1 MATNKSGEIVAKF
14 TEGIMNIRI
23 FGASAIAILAATPA
37 LGVTTGPLF
46 TYVTGSLT
54 ESKVTNGPWTLHQA
68 GSHDASGIKVPSVA
82 GTPYAG
88 YCNAQGKVTT
98 NQGSTSVMQP
108 YYFPFVFRTGTIL
121 QGFFDYR
128 PRNEQEATVAAISR
142 DWGATWI
149 VTSQALGLN
158 KYCPFNIGDPDN
170 NYVYVNALQTTYG
183 AFSKNAAD
191 NGLGHAFI
199 MTVGGVQRIYNLN
212 RADGHIDSDQLV
224 VHTIPLAAGG
234 TFLTTLP
241 ALGYQSPFAP
251 NNVAPPT
258 TPVTGNYPTLDTTA
272 QSTTGLLSSDA
283 ILGAV
288 NFGGSPN
295 VIAVIYVSKIL
306 NGTKLKNGK
315 YPITQPP
322 YNQPPY
328 NLNYPT
334 PVGNCAA
341 TPDFALTNIVNQS
354 PKSANTDVT
363 AVRVA
368 TTTDGVNFTDIGAVP
383 FAPNPGALTDP
394 NSVGAAGV
402 ADSFSGIRWLGS
414 GSIVPLTN
422 GKYGLFFGAGNC
434 LDNDSDG
441 FHFIGYAE
449 TTNAVSGPSDLLS
462 WKVINGLDNPIMS
475 TDTVT
480 DTQTP
485 YSQYPAQTPIVN
497 LTGVNLLTPSQVLPW
512 TPPTP
517 AAPIVTPPGGYTS
530 NFYSGRLYD
539 PQVIYKDNQTL
550 TIVFAGYNTPQPSN
564 NLGDYRSIGRFQLT
578 VPTNYFKPF

>member
-1 MATNKSGEIVAKF
+1 
-14 TEGIMNIRI
+14 MNRKIL
-23 FGASAIAILAATPA
+23 GASAIAILAATPA

-46 TYVTGSLT
+46 TYLSGSMA
-54 ESKVTNGPWTLHQA
+54 ESKVTNGPWTLHQTN
-68 GSHDASGIKVPSVA
+68 SHDASGIKVPSVQ

-88 YCNAQGKVTT
+88 YCNSQGKVTT

-108 YYFPFVFRTGTIL
+108 YYFPFVFRKGAIL

-128 PRNEQEATVAAISR
+128 PRNEQEATVAAIST
-142 DWGATWI
+142 DWGATWV

-158 KYCPFNIGDPDN
+158 NYCPWAATDPDN
-170 NYVYVNALQTTYG
+170 NSVSVGGAQAPYG
-183 AFSKNAAD
+183 SNSDNAAD

-199 MTVGGVQRIYNLN
+199 LTVAGVQRIYSLD
-212 RADGHIDSDQLV
+212 RATNHIDSDQLV
-224 VHTIPLAAGG
+224 IHTIPVAAGG

-241 ALGYQSPFAP
+241 ALGYPSPLAP
-251 NNVAPPT
+251 SNPAPFQ
-258 TPVTGNYPTLDTTA
+258 GAYPLLEPTA
-272 QSTTGLLSSDA
+272 QHTTGLLSPDA

-288 NFGGSPN
+288 NFPGG
-295 VIAVIYVSKIL
+295 VIGVVYVSKVL
-306 NGTKLKNGK
+306 NATTADTNG
-315 YPITQPP
+315 
-322 YNQPPY
+322 
-328 NLNYPT
+328 NYPNLPPNYPLPVKNCKKT
-334 PVGNCAA
+334 PS
-341 TPDFALTNIVNQS
+341 FALTNIVNAS
-354 PKSANTDVT
+354 AKGANTDVT
-363 AVRVA
+363 TIRVA
-368 TTTDGVNFTDIGAVP
+368 TTTDGVNFTDVGAVP
-383 FAPNPGALTDP
+383 YAPVAGALTDP
-394 NSVGAAGV
+394 NTVGATGV

-449 TTNAVSGPSDLLS
+449 TISAVSEPTDLLF
-462 WKVINGLDNPIMS
+462 WKVINSLDNPIMS

-480 DTQTP
+480 DTQSP
-485 YSQYPAQTPIVN
+485 YSQYPAQAPIVG

-512 TPPTP
+512 TAPTP
-517 AAPIVTPPGGYTS
+517 AAPIVIPPGGYTS

-539 PQVIYKDNQTL
+539 PQVVYKDNQTL
-550 TIVFAGYNTPQPSN
+550 TVVFAGYNTPQPSN